1 MYDHLQSCK
10 KEVPLLARFASKEK
24 SPVEP
29 LLAKNALFCERLGHS
44 GDKFPL
50 AVARRDDDGL
60 LCVVSFNW
68 FSATRDKKY
77 HRYDRSMVYRGESL
91 KAEIKTI
98 FSSLEQRQL

>member
-50 AVARRDDDGL
+50 AVERRDEK
-60 LCVVSFNW
+60 F
-68 FSATRDKKY
+68 
-77 HRYDRSMVYRGESL
+77 HRYDTSMVHRGESL
-91 KAEIKTI
+91 KAEIRTI